1 MHIYVCIIYI
11 YIILFPPPQG
21 PSNSAQDPNCLL
33 AASETQQD
41 DSLMVCFFCSPW
53 STIVWLL
60 YLQDIVSLGSQ
71 IIDSIIEESQK
82 GNGSND
88 SEVAQL
94 LDQLHVD
101 VKTESQPEE
110 VDNAQDIPA
119 ELAAPPLEP
128 QLAAEKPEEQQENA
142 VMDGA
147 CALPAAAAAA
157 AFVAEPTDSTAPS
170 SGSQEGVQPPDITST
185 VGAVGV
191 AGGDHNQG
199 TADILDQVPFQD
211 RQTDSNSSGPLKP
224 PRQFTVE
231 PDIVASTKKPPPSR
245 PPPPS
250 GGPPPRPPPPSWQNL
265 PSKKSQ
271 ECLRLS
277 GLEGKNNCSS

>member
-1 MHIYVCIIYI
+1 MSL
-11 YIILFPPPQG
+11 LFYTIH
-21 PSNSAQDPNCLL
+21 SNVPVVFTAH
-33 AASETQQD
+33 
-41 DSLMVCFFCSPW
+41 
-53 STIVWLL
+53 
-60 YLQDIVSLGSQ
+60 SLGSQ

-82 GNGSND
+82 GNSGD
-88 SEVAQL
+88 DVEVAQL

-101 VKTESQPEE
+101 VKSELQPEE
-110 VDNAQDIPA
+110 VDKAQDVPA
-119 ELAAPPLEP
+119 DLVAPPLEP

-142 VMDGA
+142 LTDGA
-147 CALPAAAAAA
+147 CALPAAVAA
-157 AFVAEPTDSTAPS
+157 VAELTDSTAPS
-170 SGSQEGVQPPDITST
+170 SSSQEGVQPPDITST
-185 VGAVGV
+185 VGAVRV
-191 AGGDHNQG
+191 AGGDHDQG

-211 RQTDSNSSGPLKP
+211 RQSDANSSGPLKP

-277 GLEGKNNCSS
+277 GLEGKDNYSP

>member
-1 MHIYVCIIYI
+1 M
-11 YIILFPPPQG
+11 
-21 PSNSAQDPNCLL
+21 
-33 AASETQQD
+33 
-41 DSLMVCFFCSPW
+41 
-53 STIVWLL
+53 L
-60 YLQDIVSLGSQ
+60 YLQSFVSLGSQ

-82 GNGSND
+82 GNGGDD

-101 VKTESQPEE
+101 VKAEPQPQE
-110 VDNAQDIPA
+110 VDNAQDVPA
-119 ELAAPPLEP
+119 DSVAPPLEP

-147 CALPAAAAAA
+147 CALPAAAAA
-157 AFVAEPTDSTAPS
+157 FVAEPADSAAPS
-170 SGSQEGVQPPDITST
+170 SGSREGVQPPDITST
-185 VGAVGV
+185 VGA
-191 AGGDHNQG
+191 AGGDHDQG

-211 RQTDSNSSGPLKP
+211 RQTDSNSPGPLKP

-245 PPPPS
+245 PPPPT

-277 GLEGKNNCSS
+277 GLEGENSCSSLTTLKYCISFRNIIYSRKYCQAFLCVTLAKTKTSFSNYQQRISCNSKHFQQFPPSSYFL

>member
-1 MHIYVCIIYI
+1 M
-11 YIILFPPPQG
+11 
-21 PSNSAQDPNCLL
+21 
-33 AASETQQD
+33 
-41 DSLMVCFFCSPW
+41 
-53 STIVWLL
+53 
-60 YLQDIVSLGSQ
+60 YLQNFFALGSQ

-82 GNGSND
+82 GNGGDD

-101 VKTESQPEE
+101 VKAESQPEE
-110 VDNAQDIPA
+110 VDHAQDAPA
-119 ELAAPPLEP
+119 DSAVPTLEP

-142 VMDGA
+142 AMDGA

-157 AFVAEPTDSTAPS
+157 FVAEPADSTAPS
-170 SGSQEGVQPPDITST
+170 SGSREGVQPPDITST
-185 VGAVGV
+185 VGVVGV
-191 AGGDHNQG
+191 AGGDHDQG
-199 TADILDQVPFQD
+199 TADILDQVPLQD